1 VANVGR
7 ISGPLLKSNLLRDE
21 DLAINSNLIYFDVTS
36 DPANP
41 KIGII
46 NGSPGY
52 ELDVTGTINATDI
65 RSGSLLVDDLSLNNS
80 LITTTVGDVNV
91 APATATDFINL
102 NGNVEVTGDI
112 HATGS
117 ITADGNLTLGDAD
130 TDSITINADIA
141 SHILPDTTET
151 YDLGSMDKRW
161 RDIYL
166 SGQSIVLGN
175 IELKDSGDGSLQV
188 FQLPGGE
195 LVGELGG
202 LTEAESALIDANL
215 LITGDTLQ
223 TTQSNSDLFIKT
235 AGTGKVIVQADLS
248 IGSVT
253 IDDDILIDGNII
265 QTTASNSD
273 LIFSAAGTGQIQV
286 QGNFRVNAGTSI
298 DTILDEDDLVS
309 NSATALA
316 TQQSVKAYVDTN
328 IGNTVSSLIGD
339 QIVVGTPSDGTYTD
353 GAYVGL
359 DPTEDIAEAFDQLNE
374 TMRNVANNTFV
385 RSVSF
390 TGSPLAGGEGLTVTL
405 NLTVDGNSNRYDIT
419 WGDGDVTTNTT
430 DSTPSHTYTSNAGS
444 PYTVIVRAYNN
455 NGTGYGSEASATQ
468 EDYVII
474 YTADPVMAFGL
485 YRAASGGSAITGNDK
500 YVIEGDSLYLQN
512 ITTNTTMAAVTY
524 SMNWGDGSSLDSI
537 ASDSDPGGV
546 SGSRLQHTW
555 GAATNT
561 GTGNDTLT
569 LTLLTHTTAT
579 PGIFPLSTTT
589 SLKVYDPNI
598 AAPQGLST
606 KTISITGTQGTSPK
620 LAASATDNTS
630 GTSGLNAGDNV
641 SRIES
646 AAGNIQTSATSTFAY
661 NAAAGTLSA
670 IVNGTADGAIGLS
683 AADNTGTTDSVTIT
697 DEQDY
702 NLLNAGGSSTSFSSS
717 IYHPGLYSGFKAR
730 VSKSNTSTPKGINS
744 FQLSHDATGDTNT
757 VVFVKDDI
765 TTNPT
770 ATGGALTENVAGT
783 LRYVSGVPHYNTGA
797 SLTLSGT
804 TATNLVG
811 QTYANISDVVEVTS
825 GTDTE
830 GSGSGIVEQNFDY
843 SDVDGTTSMLT
854 GGIPNADTGV
864 GGAYSFGDLVVN
876 INASNTRV
884 SEQLRY
890 RVRNVNGY
898 SSYVS
903 LPEVIQVHSAS
914 QSGIDETAIDVS
926 ASLGTGFSDDAVRI
940 FDFNADTTNTPA
952 YNSSTNFYTNSVYTE
967 SADPGVAGTQEAT
980 IRYGVLEHNTD
991 DFSVLLPAGPDRSS
1005 DTGTQ
1010 YFTMAFRRQVVANF
1024 DINITSSTGVTGVF
1038 IAAPGSGI
1046 DGSSTINGWLEC
1058 AGVYNGVGLPGASG
1072 SPTNTNGCA
1081 VNPGERIIPG
1091 QSLSGS
1097 FSMTLGTANMTDAT
1111 GNVVLVRIAL
1121 AAGESVTALSIS

>member
-1 VANVGR
+1 MANVGR
-7 ISGPLLKSNLLRDE
+7 ISGPLLKSNLVRDD
-21 DLAINSNLIYFDVTS
+21 DLAINTNLIYFDVSS

-46 NGSPGY
+46 NGTPAY
-52 ELDVTGTINATDI
+52 ELDVTGTINATDM
-65 RSGSLLVDDLSLNNS
+65 RAGSLIVDDLSLDNAT
-80 LITTTVGDVNV
+80 LTTTVGDINI

-102 NGNVEVTGDI
+102 NGNVEVTGNI

-141 SHILPDTTET
+141 SHILPDITET
-151 YDLGSMDKRW
+151 YDLGSADKRW

-166 SGQSIVLGN
+166 SGQSITLGD
-175 IELKDSGDGSLQV
+175 IELKDSGNGSLQV
-188 FQLPGGE
+188 FTHPDGE

-235 AGTGKVIVQADLS
+235 AGTGSVVVEADLS
-248 IGSVT
+248 LG
-253 IDDDILIDGNII
+253 
-265 QTTASNSD
+265 
-273 LIFSAAGTGQIQV
+273 
-286 QGNFRVNAGTSI
+286 VNAVVSV

-309 NSATALA
+309 DSPTALV

-339 QIVVGTPSDGTYTD
+339 QIVVGTPTDGTYTD
-353 GAYVGL
+353 GAYIAL
-359 DPTEDIAEAFDQLNE
+359 DPADDIAEAFDQLNE
-374 TMRNVANNTFV
+374 TMRNVADNTFV

-430 DSTPSHTYTSNAGS
+430 DSTPSHTYTSNVGS
-444 PYTVIVRAYNN
+444 PYTVVVRAYNN

-468 EDYVII
+468 VDYVII
-474 YTADPVMAFGL
+474 YTADPAMAFGL

-524 SMNWGDGSSLDSI
+524 SMNWGDGTSVDSI
-537 ASDSDPGGV
+537 ASDNDPGGV

-620 LAASATDNTS
+620 LAANATDNTS
-630 GTSGLNAGDNV
+630 GASGLSAGNNV
-641 SRIES
+641 SRIEN
-646 AAGNIQTSATSTFAY
+646 AGGNIQTSATSTFAY
-661 NAAAGTLSA
+661 DASAGTLSA
-670 IVNGTADGAIGLS
+670 IVNGTADGAIVLS

-702 NLLNAGGSSTSFSSS
+702 NLLNASGSSTNFSSS

-730 VSKSNTSTPKGINS
+730 VSKTNASTPKGINS

-770 ATGGALTENVAGT
+770 ATGGTLTQNAAGT

-797 SLTLSGT
+797 SLTLSGAS
-804 TATNLVG
+804 ATNLVG

-825 GTDTE
+825 GPDSE

-843 SDVDGTTSMLT
+843 SDVDGTSSMLT

-864 GGAYSFGDLVVN
+864 GGAYTFGDLVVN
-876 INASNTRV
+876 INASNRRV

-898 SSYVS
+898 SSYVN

-914 QSGIDETAIDVS
+914 QSGINETAIDVS

-940 FDFNADTTNTPA
+940 FDFSADTTNTPA
-952 YNSSTNFYTNSVYTE
+952 YNSSTNFYTSSVYTE

-991 DFSVLLPAGPDRSS
+991 DFSSLLPVGPDRSS

-1058 AGVYNGVGLPGASG
+1058 AGVYNGVGLPGAAG

-1081 VNPGERIIPG
+1081 VNPGERIVPG

>member
-1 VANVGR
+1 MANVGR

-151 YDLGSMDKRW
+151 YDLGSVDKRW

-166 SGQSIVLGN
+166 SGQTITLGN
-175 IELKDSGDGSLQV
+175 IELKDSGNGSLQV
-188 FQLPGGE
+188 FQLPEGE

-223 TTQSNSDLFIKT
+223 TTQSNSDIFIKT

-248 IGSVT
+248 IGAVT
-253 IDDDILIDGNII
+253 IDDDILIDGNTI

-273 LIFSAAGTGQIQV
+273 LTFSAAGTGQIQV
-286 QGNFRVNAGTSI
+286 QGNFRVNAGVSI
-298 DTILDEDDLVS
+298 DNILDEDDLVS
-309 NSATALA
+309 DSSSALA
-316 TQQSVKAYVDTN
+316 TQQSVKAYVDSN
-328 IGNTVSSLIGD
+328 ISNTVSSLIGD
-339 QIVVGTPSDGTYTD
+339 QIVIGTPSDGTYTD
-353 GAYVGL
+353 GAYPNL
-359 DPTEDIAEAFDQLNE
+359 DPADDIAEAFDQLNE

-419 WGDGDVTTNTT
+419 WGDGDVTLATS
-430 DSTPSHTYTSNAGS
+430 DSTPSHTYTSNTGS
-444 PYTVIVRAYNN
+444 PYTVTVRAFNN
-455 NGTGYGSEASATQ
+455 SGIGFGSEASATQ
-468 EDYVII
+468 TDYVII

-485 YRAASGGSAITGNDK
+485 YRAASGGTAITGNEK

-512 ITTNTTMAAVTY
+512 ITSNTTMANVTY
-524 SMNWGDGSSLDSI
+524 SMNWGDGSSIDSI
-537 ASDSDPGGV
+537 ASDAADGGV
-546 SGSRLQHTW
+546 LGNRLQHTW
-555 GAATNT
+555 AGGTNT
-561 GTGNDTLT
+561 STGQDTLT

-579 PGIFPLSTTT
+579 PGIFPMSTTT
-589 SLKVYDPNI
+589 TLKVYDPNI

-620 LAASATDNTS
+620 LAANATDNTGGAAS
-630 GTSGLNAGDNV
+630 LSAGDTV
-641 SRIES
+641 SRIENS
-646 AAGNIQTSATSTFAY
+646 GSNIQTSATSTFAY

-670 IVNGTADGAIGLS
+670 IVNGIVDGAIGLS
-683 AADNTGTTDSVTIT
+683 AADNTGSTDSVTIT

-702 NLLNAGGSSTSFSSS
+702 NLLDASGSSTSFSNS
-717 IYHPGLYSGFKAR
+717 IYYPGLYSGFKAR
-730 VSKSNTSTPKGINS
+730 VNKTNASTPNGINS
-744 FQLSHDATGDTNT
+744 FQLSHDTTGDTNT
-757 VVFVKDDI
+757 VVFVKDDV
-765 TTNPT
+765 TVTPT
-770 ATGGALTENVAGT
+770 ASGGTLTQNVSGT
-783 LRYVSGVPHYNTGA
+783 LRYVSGIPHYNTGA
-797 SLTLSGT
+797 SLTLSGA
-804 TATNLVG
+804 TAANLIG
-811 QTYANISDVVEVTS
+811 QTYANISDVIEVTS
-825 GTDTE
+825 GADTE
-830 GSGSGIVEQNFDY
+830 GSGSGIVEQNFSY
-843 SDVDGTTSMLT
+843 SDVDGTTTMLT
-854 GGIPNADTGV
+854 GGIPNANTGV
-864 GGAYSFGDLVVN
+864 GGAYTFGDLTIN
-876 INASNTRV
+876 IDATNVRV

-898 SSYVS
+898 SSYVV
-903 LPEVIQVHSAS
+903 LPEVIQVHSLT
-914 QSGIDETAIDVS
+914 QTGIDETAVDVS
-926 ASLGTGFSDDAVRI
+926 SSLGTGYTDDAVRI
-940 FDFNADTTNTPA
+940 FDFSAETTNTPA
-952 YNSSTNFYTNSVYTE
+952 YNNSTNFYTSNPYTE
-967 SADPGVAGTQEAT
+967 SADPGVEGTQEAT
-980 IRYGVLEHNTD
+980 IRYGVIEHNTD
-991 DFSVLLPAGPDRSS
+991 DFSVVLPVGPNRSA

-1097 FSMTLGTANMTDAT
+1097 YTMTLGTANMTDAT
-1111 GNVVLVRIAL
+1111 GNVVLIRIAL